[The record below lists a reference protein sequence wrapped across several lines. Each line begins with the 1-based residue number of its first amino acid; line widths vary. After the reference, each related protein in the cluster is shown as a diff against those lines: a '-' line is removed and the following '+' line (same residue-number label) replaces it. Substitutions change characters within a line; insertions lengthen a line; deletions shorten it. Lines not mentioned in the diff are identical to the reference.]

1 VRIFQ
6 FLLDENVD
14 PILQT
19 VAQRRWPEVV
29 VWIVGDPGTPP
40 KSTSDPE
47 ILLWCEAH
55 GFSLITNNRTSMP
68 IHLQDHLDAGRHV
81 PGIFILKPDMGW
93 DQTAEQMALLWGATL
108 PEEYSDQINYFPVG

>member
-1 VRIFQ
+1 VSIFQ

-19 VAQRRWPEVV
+19 VAKRRWPEVV
-29 VWIVGDPGTPP
+29 VWIVGERDAPAKT
-40 KSTSDPE
+40 TSDPE

-68 IHLQDHLDAGRHV
+68 IHLQDHLNAGRHV
-81 PGIFILKPDMGW
+81 PGIFILKPEMTW
-93 DQTAEQMALLWGATL
+93 DQTAEQMALLSGAAL
-108 PEEYSDQINYFPVG
+108 PEEYSGRINYFPVG